1 MDNASDMNV
10 SAQLRAYKCIRDDLL
25 AGEFEPGE
33 KLRIDDVSDRYGVG
47 LSPVREALS
56 RLSETGLIV
65 ALPQR
70 GYRVATISSD
80 EYTDLVEMRLRLE
93 PDALRN
99 SILNADIDWEAR
111 VAAGYQRLASTQ
123 RNMKA
128 GSTDGVRNWAQED
141 RRFHAALISN
151 CTSPW
156 MLNFCRTIHEQTA
169 RYHRTRI
176 LEGIAPATDTDDEHH
191 ALMLAALDRDEQRA
205 ADLLINHIRS
215 VAVRIRSALDNA
227 ELSA

>member
-128 GSTDGVRNWAQED
+128 GSTDGGQKLGPGRPAISCGSDFKLYISVDAEFLPHDPRTNG
-141 RRFHAALISN
+141 ALPSHQN
-151 CTSPW
+151 T
-156 MLNFCRTIHEQTA
+156 
-169 RYHRTRI
+169 
-176 LEGIAPATDTDDEHH
+176 
-191 ALMLAALDRDEQRA
+191 
-205 ADLLINHIRS
+205 
-215 VAVRIRSALDNA
+215 
-227 ELSA
+227 